1 MPPHYGGMNISK
13 TPYSAPFV
21 AILQANPVSGERLAV
36 LDAQLTPQGDGWYQ
50 LLPVGPFKARDG
62 RPFDVASG
70 HWQLDGQIAAAL
82 IARAKAL
89 GQDILI
95 DYDHQTLKTDQ
106 NGQPAPAA
114 GWYNSDEIAWR
125 EGQGLFIK
133 PRWTE
138 RAAALVAAK
147 EYRFLSAVFP
157 YDAQGRPLE
166 LRMTAITNDPG
177 VVVMQALAALS
188 ALPASSLMSTQ
199 PGQLATS
206 SHVAQQEKSMNEHL
220 IALLGKLGIQPGADG
235 QFTAEQGTA
244 ALAALDTLQASAKKA
259 PELEAALSATKA
271 QLAVDSASLAALKA
285 TVSTGQGGQI
295 DLAKYVPVETY
306 NALVTEV
313 ATLSAKVETTDAATL
328 IKDARTQGKVVAAE
342 EEYLTAYAA
351 QKGVAALKALLEP
364 RPAIAA
370 LAASQT
376 TQLTL
381 PDRAENAVLSA
392 DDKYAADQLG
402 ISYEEFAKAK
412 GR

>member
-177 VVVMQALAALS
+177 VVGMQALAALS
-188 ALPASSLMSTQ
+188 ALPTSSLISTQ

-220 IALLGKLGIQPGADG
+220 IALLGKLGIQPSADG

-244 ALAALDTLQASAKKA
+244 ALAALDTLQAIAKKA
-259 PELEAALSATKA
+259 PELEAALTAERTT
-271 QLAVDSASLAALKA
+271 LAALKA

-306 NALVTEV
+306 NALVAQV
-313 ATLSAKVETTDAATL
+313 ASLSAKVETTDAATL

-351 QKGVAALKALLEP
+351 QKGVAALKALLDP

-370 LAASQT
+370 LSASQT
-376 TQLTL
+376 TQVTL
-381 PDRAENAVLSA
+381 PEKKGDAALSA

-412 GR
+412 QA

>member
-1 MPPHYGGMNISK
+1 MPPHYGGMNISN
-13 TPYSAPFV
+13 TPYSAPLV

-36 LDAQLTPQGDGWYQ
+36 LDAQLTPQGDGWFQ

-114 GWYNSDEIAWR
+114 GWYNADEIEWR

-177 VVVMQALAALS
+177 VVGMQALAALS
-188 ALPASSLMSTQ
+188 ALPASNLMSTQ
-199 PGQLATS
+199 PGQLAIS

-244 ALAALDTLQASAKKA
+244 ALAALDTLQAIAKKA
-259 PELEAALSATKA
+259 PELEAALTAERT
-271 QLAVDSASLAALKA
+271 SLAALKA

-328 IKDARTQGKVVAAE
+328 IKEARTQGKVVAAE

-376 TQLTL
+376 TQVTL

-402 ISYEEFAKAK
+402 ISYEAFAKAK
-412 GR
+412 LA

>member
-1 MPPHYGGMNISK
+1 MPSARQNAISPK
-13 TPYSAPFV
+13 LTPISM
-21 AILQANPVSGERLAV
+21 AV
-36 LDAQLTPQGDGWYQ
+36 LDAALNSGGDGWQQ
-50 LLPVGPFKARDG
+50 LLPLGPFKARDG
-62 RPFDVASG
+62 RPFDVPGG
-70 HWQLDGQIAAAL
+70 HWQLDKSIATTL
-82 IARAKAL
+82 INRVRDM

-114 GWYNSDEIAWR
+114 GWYNADEIEWR
-125 EGQGLFIK
+125 EGAGLFIK
-133 PRWTE
+133 PRWTD

-157 YDAQGRPLE
+157 YDALGRPLE

-177 VVVMQALAALS
+177 VVGMQALAALS

-199 PGQLATS
+199 PGQLATP
-206 SHVAQQEKSMNEHL
+206 SHVAQKESSMNEHL

-235 QFTAEQGTA
+235 QLTVEQGTA

-259 PELEAALSATKA
+259 PELEAALSAEK
-271 QLAVDSASLAALKA
+271 ASLAALKA
-285 TVSTGQGGQI
+285 QPVQQSGQI
-295 DLAKYVPVETY
+295 DLAQYVPVATY
-306 NALVTEV
+306 NALVTQV
-313 ATLSAKVETTDAATL
+313 AALTAQVDTTDAATL

-351 QKGVAALKALLEP
+351 QKGVAALKALLDP

-376 TQLTL
+376 TAVTL
-381 PDRAENAVLSA
+381 PEKKGEAVLSA
-392 DDKYAADQLG
+392 EDKYAADQLG
-402 ISYEEFAKAK
+402 ITHEAFAKAK
-412 GR
+412 QA

>member
-1 MPPHYGGMNISK
+1 MRK
-13 TPYSAPFV
+13 SAIAL
-21 AILQANPVSGERLAV
+21 AILNTRPTTQGLAV
-36 LDAQLTPQGDGWYQ
+36 LDAALNSGGDGWQQ
-50 LLPVGPFKARDG
+50 LLPLGPFKARDG
-62 RPFDVASG
+62 RPFDVPGG

-114 GWYNSDEIAWR
+114 GWYNADEIEWR
-125 EGQGLFIK
+125 EGAGLFIK
-133 PRWTE
+133 PRWTD

-157 YDAQGRPLE
+157 YDALGRPLE

-177 VVVMQALAALS
+177 VVGMQALAALS

-199 PGQLATS
+199 PGQLATPIK
-206 SHVAQQEKSMNEHL
+206 EISMNEHL

-235 QFTAEQGTA
+235 QLTAEQGTA

-259 PELEAALSATKA
+259 PELEAALSAEK
-271 QLAVDSASLAALKA
+271 ASLAALKA
-285 TVSTGQGGQI
+285 QPLQQSGQI
-295 DLAKYVPVETY
+295 DLAQYVPVATY
-306 NALVTEV
+306 NALVTQV
-313 ATLSAKVETTDAATL
+313 AALTAQVDTTDAATL

-351 QKGVAALKALLEP
+351 QKGVAALKALLDP

-376 TQLTL
+376 TAVTL
-381 PDRAENAVLSA
+381 PEKKGDAVLSA
-392 DDKYAADQLG
+392 EDRYAADQLG
-402 ISYEEFAKAK
+402 ITHEAFAKAK
-412 GR
+412 QA

>member
-36 LDAQLTPQGDGWYQ
+36 LDAQLTSQGDGWQQ
-50 LLPVGPFKARDG
+50 LLPQGPFKARDG
-62 RPFDVASG
+62 RPFDVSGG
-70 HWQLDGQIAAAL
+70 HWQLDKSIATTL
-82 IARAKAL
+82 INRVREM

-114 GWYNSDEIAWR
+114 GWYNADEIEWR
-125 EGQGLFIK
+125 EGAGLFIK
-133 PRWTE
+133 PRWTD

-157 YDAQGRPLE
+157 YDAMGRPLE

-177 VVVMQALAALS
+177 VVGMQALAALS

-199 PGQLATS
+199 PGQLATP
-206 SHVAQQEKSMNEHL
+206 SHVAQKERSMNEHL

-235 QFTAEQGTA
+235 QLTAEQGTA

-259 PELEAALSATKA
+259 PELEAALSAEK
-271 QLAVDSASLAALKA
+271 ASLAALKA
-285 TVSTGQGGQI
+285 QPVQQSGQI
-295 DLAKYVPVETY
+295 DLAQYVPVATY
-306 NALVTEV
+306 NALVTQV
-313 ATLSAKVETTDAATL
+313 AALTAQVDTTDAATL

-351 QKGVAALKALLEP
+351 QKGVAALKALLDP

-376 TQLTL
+376 TAVTL
-381 PDRAENAVLSA
+381 PEKKGDAVLSA
-392 DDKYAADQLG
+392 EDKYAADQLG
-402 ISYEEFAKAK
+402 ITHEAFAKAK
-412 GR
+412 QA

>member
-13 TPYSAPFV
+13 TPYSAPLV
-21 AILQANPVSGERLAV
+21 AILHANPISGERLAV
-36 LDAQLTPQGDGWYQ
+36 LDAQLSPQGDGWHQ

-62 RPFDVASG
+62 RPFDVPGG

-82 IARAKAL
+82 IARAKGL

-95 DYDHQTLKTDQ
+95 DYDHQTLKVDQ

-114 GWYNSDEIAWR
+114 GWYNGDEIEWR

-157 YDAQGRPLE
+157 YDAQGHPLE

-177 VVVMQALAALS
+177 VVGMQALAALS
-188 ALPASSLMSTQ
+188 AQPIQPGLPAT
-199 PGQLATS
+199 PAP
-206 SHVAQQEKSMNEHL
+206 VAQKERPMNEHL
-220 IALLGKLGIQPGADG
+220 IALLGKLGIQLGADG
-235 QFTAEQGTA
+235 QLTTEQGTA

-259 PELEAALSATKA
+259 PELEAALSAEK
-271 QLAVDSASLAALKA
+271 ASLATLKA
-285 TVSTGQGGQI
+285 QPAGQV
-295 DLAKYVPVETY
+295 DLAQFVPVATY
-306 NALVTEV
+306 NALVTQV
-313 ATLSAKVETTDAATL
+313 AALTAQVDTTDAATL
-328 IKDARTQGKVVAAE
+328 IKEARTAGKVVAAE

-370 LAASQT
+370 LTASQT
-376 TQLTL
+376 AAVTL
-381 PDRAENAVLSA
+381 PEKKGDAVLSA
-392 DDKYAADQLG
+392 EDKYAADQLG
-402 ISYEEFAKAK
+402 ISHEDFAKAK
-412 GR
+412 A

>member
-1 MPPHYGGMNISK
+1 MPL
-13 TPYSAPFV
+13 SATSSAIAV
-21 AILQANPVSGERLAV
+21 AILNARPTALGLAV
-36 LDAQLTPQGDGWYQ
+36 LDAALGPSDDGWLQ

-62 RPFDVASG
+62 RPFDVPGG
-70 HWQLDGQIAAAL
+70 HWQLDKSIATTL
-82 IARAKAL
+82 INRAKAL

-95 DYDHQTLKTDQ
+95 DYDHQTLHIEKT
-106 NGQPAPAA
+106 GKEAPAA
-114 GWYNSDEIAWR
+114 GWFNGDEIEWR
-125 EGQGLFIK
+125 EGLGLFIK
-133 PRWTE
+133 PRWTD
-138 RAAALVAAK
+138 RAAAMVAAK

-166 LRMTAITNDPG
+166 LRMAAITNDPG
-177 VVVMQALAALS
+177 VVGMQALAALS
-188 ALPASSLMSTQ
+188 ALPPKTNQS
-199 PGQLATS
+199 GQLAT
-206 SHVAQQEKSMNEHL
+206 VTKEIPMNEAML
-220 IALLGKLGIQPGADG
+220 ALLAKLGIQVEEGSEL
-235 QFTAEQGTA
+235 TVEQGQAALSALDSLQSAAGKTASAEA
-244 ALAALDTLQASAKKA
+244 ALAAL
-259 PELEAALSATKA
+259 KA
-271 QLAVDSASLAALKA
+271 QPVQ
-285 TVSTGQGGQI
+285 QGGQI
-295 DLAKYVPVETY
+295 DLAKYVPVATY

-328 IKDARTQGKVVAAE
+328 IKEARTQGKVVAAE

-376 TQLTL
+376 TQVTL
-381 PDRAENAVLSA
+381 PEKKGDAVLSA

>member
-1 MPPHYGGMNISK
+1 M
-13 TPYSAPFV
+13 

-50 LLPVGPFKARDG
+50 LLPIGPFKARDG

-177 VVVMQALAALS
+177 VVGMQALAALS
-188 ALPASSLMSTQ
+188 ALPVSSLMSTQ

-244 ALAALDTLQASAKKA
+244 ALAALDTLQASAASA
-259 PELEAALSATKA
+259 PELEAALSAEK
-271 QLAVDSASLAALKA
+271 ASLAALKA
-285 TVSTGQGGQI
+285 TIATGQGGQI

-328 IKDARTQGKVVAAE
+328 IKEARTQGKVVAAE

-376 TQLTL
+376 TQVTL

>member
-21 AILQANPVSGERLAV
+21 AILQANPVNGERLAV

-70 HWQLDGQIAAAL
+70 HWQLDGKIAAAL

-114 GWYNSDEIAWR
+114 GWYNADEIEWR

-177 VVVMQALAALS
+177 VVGMQALAALS

-206 SHVAQQEKSMNEHL
+206 SHVTQQEKSMNEHL

-235 QFTAEQGTA
+235 QFTAEQGIA
-244 ALAALDTLQASAKKA
+244 ALAALDTLQAIAKKA
-259 PELEAALSATKA
+259 PELEVALTAERT
-271 QLAVDSASLAALKA
+271 SLAALKA

-328 IKDARTQGKVVAAE
+328 IKEARTQGKVVAAE

-376 TQLTL
+376 TQVTL
-381 PDRAENAVLSA
+381 PEKKGEAVLSA

>member
-177 VVVMQALAALS
+177 VVGMQALAALS
-188 ALPASSLMSTQ
+188 ALPASSSTQ

-206 SHVAQQEKSMNEHL
+206 SYVAQQEKSMNEHL
-220 IALLGKLGIQPGADG
+220 IALLGKLGIQASADG

-244 ALAALDTLQASAKKA
+244 ALAALDTLQAIAKKA
-259 PELEAALSATKA
+259 PELEAALTAERT
-271 QLAVDSASLAALKA
+271 SLAALKA
-285 TVSTGQGGQI
+285 TVATGQGGQI

-328 IKDARTQGKVVAAE
+328 IKEARTQGKVVAAE

-376 TQLTL
+376 TQVTL
-381 PDRAENAVLSA
+381 PEKKGEAVLSA

>member
-1 MPPHYGGMNISK
+1 MPPSEI
-13 TPYSAPFV
+13 AV
-21 AILQANPVSGERLAV
+21 AILNARPTTLGLAV
-36 LDAQLTPQGDGWYQ
+36 LDAALGPSDDGWHQ

-82 IARAKAL
+82 IARANAL

-114 GWYNSDEIAWR
+114 GWYNADEIEWR

-177 VVVMQALAALS
+177 VVGMQALAALS
-188 ALPASSLMSTQ
+188 ALPASSLMPIQ

-206 SHVAQQEKSMNEHL
+206 IKEKSMNEHL

-259 PELEAALSATKA
+259 PELEAALSAEK
-271 QLAVDSASLAALKA
+271 ASLVALKA
-285 TVSTGQGGQI
+285 QPGGQV
-295 DLAKYVPVETY
+295 DLAQYVPVATY
-306 NALVTEV
+306 NALVTQV
-313 ATLSAKVETTDAATL
+313 AALTAQVDTTDAATL
-328 IKDARTQGKVVAAE
+328 IKEARTAGKVVAAE
-342 EEYLTAYAA
+342 EEYLTAYAS

-376 TQLTL
+376 AAVTL
-381 PDRAENAVLSA
+381 PERKGEAVLSA
-392 DDKYAADQLG
+392 EDKYAADQLG
-402 ISYEEFAKAK
+402 ISHEDFAKAK
-412 GR
+412 A

>member
-1 MPPHYGGMNISK
+1 M
-13 TPYSAPFV
+13 

-114 GWYNSDEIAWR
+114 GWYNSDEIEWR

-177 VVVMQALAALS
+177 VVGMQALAALS

-244 ALAALDTLQASAKKA
+244 ALAALDTLQASAASA
-259 PELEAALSATKA
+259 PELEAALTAERT
-271 QLAVDSASLAALKA
+271 SLAALKA

-328 IKDARTQGKVVAAE
+328 LKEARTQGKVVAAE

-376 TQLTL
+376 TQVTL
-381 PDRAENAVLSA
+381 PEKKGEAVLSA

>member
-177 VVVMQALAALS
+177 VVGMQALAALS

-235 QFTAEQGTA
+235 QFTAEQGIA
-244 ALAALDTLQASAKKA
+244 ALAALDTLQAIAKKA
-259 PELEAALSATKA
+259 PELEAALTAERT
-271 QLAVDSASLAALKA
+271 SLAALKA
-285 TVSTGQGGQI
+285 TVSTVQGGQI

-313 ATLSAKVETTDAATL
+313 ATLSAKVETTDTATL

-376 TQLTL
+376 TQVTL
-381 PDRAENAVLSA
+381 PEKKGEAVLSA